1 MSNKLIELLSC
12 ANKGSDYR
20 LVGRKTFNDAQILEY
35 YENQLREKLSLSSNA
50 RWDVALTIAWLVRS
64 GAWAAYHNETHEL
77 YNKWDKDNPG
87 AKSSQN
93 PYYPIGGM
101 WYQSNS
107 IYLLTFLK
115 EKFGL
120 CRTTVYN
127 YLEVVDTF
135 ATYIEERGKEPQYSI
150 NEEAKHYQ
158 FWQLIE
164 MTSLTYQERLK
175 VQPNWTREEIRAYKR
190 SLREK
195 NKGSIQPAELIEAEE
210 KPISEAQQ
218 RFAKYSKDD
227 LIDLVVNLEKEQSE
241 VAEKYNAL
249 VDRVQPY
256 AGDYDLA
263 AKRELTNVIVKL
275 LKSFDYEVQLCGRKQ
290 GFTAFAGV
298 VAKHIL
304 ENCSAK
310 NEVPSVVPSNDVEDI
325 EDKFA
330 V

>member
-1 MSNKLIELLSC
+1 MSQSLMSLLSLG
-12 ANKGSDYR
+12 NKGTYYVFQNSKSYNDPEILKIYEEEIRKQLGVSSD
-20 LVGRKTFNDAQILEY
+20 
-35 YENQLREKLSLSSNA
+35 A
-50 RWDVALTIAWLVRS
+50 RWGIAFTIAHLLRS
-64 GAWAAYHNETHEL
+64 GAWTAYSKETL
-77 YNKWDKDNPG
+77 SLSDQWNKDNPG
-87 AKSSQN
+87 VKLSQN

-101 WYQSNS
+101 WYQVNS
-107 IYLLTFLK
+107 IYFLTFLK

-135 ATYIEERGKEPQYSI
+135 ATYIEERGKESKYSI

-175 VQPNWTREEIRAYKR
+175 VQPNWTREEIRAYKK

-195 NKGSIQPAELIEAEE
+195 NKGLVQPAEQIEAEE
-210 KPISEAQQ
+210 KPMSEAQQ

-241 VAEKYNAL
+241 FAEKYNAL

-304 ENCSAK
+304 ENCATK
-310 NEVPSVVPSNDVEDI
+310 NEAPSVVPSSDAENIQE
-325 EDKFA
+325 KFA

>member
-1 MSNKLIELLSC
+1 MAFSLSELLSMG
-12 ANKGSDYR
+12 NKGCYYAFNQSKSYDDPDVLKIYEDQIRDKVGVSSD
-20 LVGRKTFNDAQILEY
+20 
-35 YENQLREKLSLSSNA
+35 A
-50 RWDVALTIAWLVRS
+50 RWSVAFSLAHLLRS
-64 GAWAAYHNETHEL
+64 GAWVAYYNRTISL
-77 YNKWDKDNPG
+77 YNQWSEDNIG
-87 AKSSQN
+87 SKLRKN
-93 PYYPIGGM
+93 PYYPVGGN
-101 WYQSNS
+101 WFAVDTIHY
-107 IYLLTFLK
+107 LTFLK

-120 CRTTVYN
+120 GRTTVYN
-127 YLEVVDTF
+127 YLEVVDRF
-135 ATYIEERGKEPQYSI
+135 STYIEEEGKEAVYSI
-150 NEEAKHYQ
+150 NAEAKQFQ

-195 NKGSIQPAELIEAEE
+195 NKGIIQPAELGEAEE
-210 KPISEAQQ
+210 KPMSEAQQ

-241 VAEKYNAL
+241 FAEKYNAL

-304 ENCSAK
+304 ENCKSK
-310 NEVPSVVPSNDVEDI
+310 NEAPSVVASGDAENIQE
-325 EDKFA
+325 KFA

>member
-1 MSNKLIELLSC
+1 MSNKLMELLSC
-12 ANKGSDYR
+12 SNKGTDYR
-20 LVGRKTFNDAQILEY
+20 LSGRKTFNDVQILEN
-35 YENQLREKLSLSSNA
+35 YEKKLREKLSLSSNA

-64 GAWAAYHNETHEL
+64 GAWAAYSKDTIAL
-77 YNKWDKDNPG
+77 YDKWNKDNPES
-87 AKSSQN
+87 KLSQN
-93 PYYPIGGM
+93 PYSPLGGC
-101 WYQSNS
+101 WYQCNS

-175 VQPNWTREEIRAYKR
+175 VQPNWTREEIRAYKKE
-190 SLREK
+190 LRDVSK
-195 NKGSIQPAELIEAEE
+195 AIDALDKLINAEE
-210 KPISEAQQ
+210 KPMSEAQQ

-227 LIDLVVNLEKEQSE
+227 LIDLVVKLEGEQ
-241 VAEKYNAL
+241 ADFAAKYNAL
-249 VDRVQPY
+249 VEQVHPY
-256 AGDYDLA
+256 AQNNVLA
-263 AKRELTNVIVKL
+263 AKRDLTNVIVKL
-275 LKSFDYEVQLCGRKQ
+275 LNSFDYEIKLCGRKQ
-290 GFTAFAGV
+290 GFSAFAGV

-304 ENCSAK
+304 DNSIGKDEAPSAV
-310 NEVPSVVPSNDVEDI
+310 NSGDGEPIQE
-325 EDKFA
+325 KFA